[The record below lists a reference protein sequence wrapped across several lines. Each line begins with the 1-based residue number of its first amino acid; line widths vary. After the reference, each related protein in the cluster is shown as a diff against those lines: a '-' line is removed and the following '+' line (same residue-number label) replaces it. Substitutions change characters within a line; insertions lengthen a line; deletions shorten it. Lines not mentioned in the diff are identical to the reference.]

1 MYATVLFIVFF
12 KLTVC
17 CYHIMMNKDDY
28 IIRYSTQRACRF
40 VTVDCIGPI
49 RGVYLRGLLYK
60 VAQRQSSAK
69 LNLKQPDDEI
79 NVCVKLFN

>member
-28 IIRYSTQRACRF
+28 IIPYSTQRA
-40 VTVDCIGPI
+40 
-49 RGVYLRGLLYK
+49 GLL
-60 VAQRQSSAK
+60 R
-69 LNLKQPDDEI
+69 
-79 NVCVKLFN
+79 